1 MAYRVRVAA
10 PAAEE
15 LERAV
20 AYIAVMLR
28 EPSAAT
34 VLADEFE
41 KKLDVLSSN
50 PCLYAPVLD
59 MSDAV
64 GVEVRRCPVKGY
76 AMWFTIDD
84 TERIVDVI
92 AFLHG
97 RQDTLR
103 HLGWRF

>member
-1 MAYRVRVAA
+1 
-10 PAAEE
+10 
-15 LERAV
+15 
-20 AYIAVMLR
+20 
-28 EPSAAT
+28 
-34 VLADEFE
+34 
-41 KKLDVLSSN
+41 
-50 PCLYAPVLD
+50 

>member
-41 KKLDVLSSN
+41 NMAPKL
-50 PCLYAPVLD
+50 AH
-59 MSDAV
+59 
-64 GVEVRRCPVKGY
+64 KGS
-76 AMWFTIDD
+76 
-84 TERIVDVI
+84 
-92 AFLHG
+92 
-97 RQDTLR
+97 
-103 HLGWRF
+103 